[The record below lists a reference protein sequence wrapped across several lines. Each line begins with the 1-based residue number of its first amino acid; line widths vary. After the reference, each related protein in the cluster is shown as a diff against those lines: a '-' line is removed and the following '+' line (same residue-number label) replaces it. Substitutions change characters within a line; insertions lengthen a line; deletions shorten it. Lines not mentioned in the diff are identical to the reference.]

1 MTDKKFKRFCEIARK
16 VAAVSDERYKV
27 VAIVYNKNK
36 VISTGVNTSK
46 KSNPLIKRYFL
57 HATLHAEIAALIP
70 ILHYDNLSNLN
81 IFVYRDGKSDGK
93 RDGKSDCE
101 NKINLR
107 NSKPCAMCVK
117 ALYDTGWFKNVY
129 WTIDNGN
136 VDNGYNHARIDDL
149 KDDVMKISHN
159 LRYFY
164 NGKQLTEKQKMRQG
178 IRQGI
183 RQGKQGVRNGIH

>member
-1 MTDKKFKRFCEIARK
+1 MTHKKFKRFCEIARK
-16 VAAVSDERYKV
+16 VAAVSEERYKV

-36 VISTGVNTSK
+36 VVSTGVNTSK

-81 IFVYRDGKSDGK
+81 IFVYRDGKSDDNGV
-93 RDGKSDCE
+93 
-101 NKINLR
+101 NLR

-129 WTIDNGN
+129 WT
-136 VDNGYNHARIDDL
+136 VDNGSIESGYDHARIDDL
-149 KDDVMKISHN
+149 KDQVMKISHN

-164 NGKQLTEKQKMRQG
+164 NGKQLPAKQKVKG
-178 IRQGI
+178 
-183 RQGKQGVRNGIH
+183 

>member
-81 IFVYRDGKSDGK
+81 IFVYRDGKNDGK
-93 RDGKSDCE
+93 NDYE
-101 NKINLR
+101 NKVNLR

-129 WTIDNGN
+129 WTVDNGN
-136 VDNGYNHARIDDL
+136 VDNGYDHARIDDL

-164 NGKQLTEKQKMRQG
+164 NGKQLTAKQKMRQG
-178 IRQGI
+178 
-183 RQGKQGVRNGIH
+183 KQGVKNGIH